1 LAVVLSDVHPGI
13 YEIGGLSFLCAVF
26 TLAATSMDISA
37 ILQELSPMKY
47 DLITVRSTRTPYK
60 VSRPA
65 DVYDALKRYT
75 QVAERDPYNQFP
87 LSQRAI
93 ARYATSKVEK
103 FFAISLDGQH
113 AILHINIVSIG
124 TTNRCMAVPRDI
136 FHATVKDQAT
146 ALVVAHVH
154 PSGNNSPSVEDRDVT
169 SRIREAGEVLGIPV
183 LDHIVFSKTGYT
195 SFVESGLLEPAK
207 LD

>member
-1 LAVVLSDVHPGI
+1 
-13 YEIGGLSFLCAVF
+13 
-26 TLAATSMDISA
+26 
-37 ILQELSPMKY
+37 MKY

-65 DVYDALKRYT
+65 DVYEALK
-75 QVAERDPYNQFP
+75 
-87 LSQRAI
+87 
-93 ARYATSKVEK
+93 RYATSKVEK

-113 AILHINIVSIG
+113 AILHINMVSVG

-136 FHATVKDQAT
+136 FHAAVKDQAT

-169 SRIREAGEVLGIPV
+169 TRIREAGEVLGIPV